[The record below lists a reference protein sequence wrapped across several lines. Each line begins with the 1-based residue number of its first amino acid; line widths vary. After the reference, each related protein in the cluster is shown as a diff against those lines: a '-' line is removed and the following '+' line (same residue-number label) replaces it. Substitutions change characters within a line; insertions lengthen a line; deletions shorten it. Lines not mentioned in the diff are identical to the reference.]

1 MRRLAA
7 KLAFV
12 HRTLWQR
19 DYTYRWAV
27 LLGPPPLI
35 GVVAAALVLTALPA
49 MWPGSSTKTG
59 ATTKTGGAPW
69 AHWTRPVPQEA
80 EPFAEPT
87 LPLPPRDLSG
97 HFQGLQSGWRSEV
110 HPMTVDVTRD
120 ANVSG
125 AVLASFTLDQ
135 PDIPLQRVV
144 DAGPPTG
151 LFVAS
156 AQSFFVVPTP
166 GLYAFSVRLA
176 RSGTQSADCVA
187 RLNSTRHRMIRN
199 VNINMDSS
207 AVLTYP
213 ATQFRLEPGLFKV
226 GVGVGCW
233 RGDREM
239 GAGDLTLM
247 VRKPGEATL
256 RPVTADELMRPE
268 P

>member
-27 LLGPPPLI
+27 LLGPPPII
-35 GVVAAALVLTALPA
+35 GVAAAALVLTALPA
-49 MWPGSSTKTG
+49 MWPGASTQTG
-59 ATTKTGGAPW
+59 TSPETGRAPW
-69 AHWTRPVPQEA
+69 AQWTRPVQQEG
-80 EPFAEPT
+80 EPFAEST
-87 LPLPPRDLSG
+87 LPLPPRNSIG
-97 HFQGLQSGWRSEV
+97 HFQGLQTGWRSEV
-110 HPMTVDVTRD
+110 HPLTVDATRD

-144 DAGPPTG
+144 DAGPSTG

-156 AQSFFVVPTP
+156 AQSFFVVLTP

-187 RLNSTRHRMIRN
+187 RLNSTRHRMVR
-199 VNINMDSS
+199 NINLNTDSS
-207 AVLTYP
+207 AVLTYK

-233 RGDREM
+233 RGDREL

-247 VRKPGEATL
+247 VRTPGEATL
-256 RPVTADELMRPE
+256 RPATADELMRAE